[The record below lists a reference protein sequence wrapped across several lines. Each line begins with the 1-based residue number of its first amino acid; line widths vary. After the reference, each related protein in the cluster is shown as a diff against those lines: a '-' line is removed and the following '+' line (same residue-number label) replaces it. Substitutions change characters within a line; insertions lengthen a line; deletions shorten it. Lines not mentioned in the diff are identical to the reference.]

1 MLKWALIG
9 LLVVALVV
17 VGSILALPWLL
28 DTPAIQAYIQQAA
41 GHALGR
47 PIKFSGLSISALPLP
62 TVRLRGL
69 QVAEDPAFGSAPFMT
84 VAEGRMRIRLRSLF
98 QGRGDLANLRLDEPR
113 IHVVEDGAGGAPH
126 PLRGRGAGPDPPPPP
141 PRG

>member
-17 VGSILALPWLL
+17 VGSMLDLPWLVG
-28 DTPAIQAYIQQAA
+28 TPAIQAYIQQAA

-98 QGRGDLANLRLDEPR
+98 QGRVDLANLRLDEPR
-113 IHVVEDGAGGAPH
+113 IHVVEDAGGGPPHLPRGGERRPAPH
-126 PLRGRGAGPDPPPPP
+126 R
-141 PRG
+141 